1 MVIWAVVESGVD
13 DCHLLCILYLDFPA
27 MLKIRSRT
35 RLRAHADSLAKLGL
49 ITSLCPGRS
58 RGKLKY
64 RMGANEE
71 IHESVAILDG
81 LTILVASWLSG
92 RGFKNSERG
101 FPCCCQY
108 RRTGPTSRGR

>member
-1 MVIWAVVESGVD
+1 
-13 DCHLLCILYLDFPA
+13 

-49 ITSLCPGRS
+49 IASLRPGRS
-58 RGKLKY
+58 TGKLEY

-81 LTILVASWLSG
+81 LTILVASWLFG
-92 RGFKNSERG
+92 EGLQEFQERL
-101 FPCCCQY
+101 PSLLPVPPH
-108 RRTGPTSRGR
+108 RSDVARSLSHA